1 MVVNRDAKDINN
13 HDYRLDPPEESDD
26 QNLKSF
32 RREVL
37 ARHNQFRKFHG
48 NHGSPPLILNK
59 KVNPKV

>member
-13 HDYRLDPPEESDD
+13 NDYGLDPPEESDD

-48 NHGSPPLILNK
+48 SPPLVLNK